1 MSILEAITL
10 GVVQGLTEF
19 LPVSSTA
26 HLRIVPEWLGWNDP
40 GAGFSAVIQC
50 GTLLAVCAAMHKDI
64 GALVAG
70 LLQGIQTGRP
80 LGTAESRTAI
90 MVGVGTLP
98 IVIVG
103 FAARHLIRGEAR
115 ELRVIA
121 AAMFFATVL
130 LGVAEGVCW
139 WRARHGQLGRDGL
152 AGVRLDDGLT
162 MGLLQVLALIPG
174 TSRSGVTIASGM
186 LTGLDRRTAARF
198 SFLLSL
204 PAVAAAGLLEAW
216 QQRAEIFGS
225 QSAVAA
231 ATCGILSAAAVG
243 FLAIRWLLKL
253 LTSHTLWPFIVYR
266 LAVAALL
273 VGSCGLPRASMAIQE
288 GAPRTEAMHRTA
300 SWGGIATIF
309 LACRLSVYGDLSE
322 DFVAVGRVVGDSPR
336 VPRCAGVRGH
346 TGFPGHTGIPGWH
359 LRRRHLLAADLAR
372 PRRSATL
379 ASGNRCVSVR
389 CFSHQASSSHPPS
402 AGRPRVGKHMGQ
414 VFSRCHPLPPHR

>member
-1 MSILEAITL
+1 
-10 GVVQGLTEF
+10 
-19 LPVSSTA
+19 
-26 HLRIVPEWLGWNDP
+26 
-40 GAGFSAVIQC
+40 
-50 GTLLAVCAAMHKDI
+50 
-64 GALVAG
+64 
-70 LLQGIQTGRP
+70 
-80 LGTAESRTAI
+80 
-90 MVGVGTLP
+90 
-98 IVIVG
+98 
-103 FAARHLIRGEAR
+103 
-115 ELRVIA
+115 VIA

-152 AGVRLDDGLT
+152 AGVRLGDGLT

-231 ATCGILSAAAVG
+231 AICGILSAAAVG

-273 VGSCGLPRASMAIQE
+273 AGSCGLPRASMAIQE
-288 GAPRTEAMHRTA
+288 GVPRTEAINRTA
-300 SWGGIATIF
+300 SWGGVATIF

-389 CFSHQASSSHPPS
+389 CFSYQASSSHPPS